1 VAVVAVTASS
11 SRVAMEASKAATA
24 SLRVATAV
32 DKEGTEVSKDTAV
45 SRATVSSWVSLPL
58 PRLKLTFVGYG
69 GGGNNWRGAPGGGY
83 QGDQGTQA
91 VFARK

>member
-11 SRVAMEASKAATA
+11 SKVAMEASKAGMA

-32 DKEGTEVSKDTAV
+32 DREGTEVSKDTAA
-45 SRATVSSWVSLPL
+45 SRATVSSRVSLPL
-58 PRLKLTFVGYG
+58 PRPKLTFVGYG

-83 QGDQGTQA
+83 QGEQGAQA
-91 VFARK
+91 IFPRE